1 MLYRNLVSTTCLVG
15 VSVFVCGSAH
25 AADDAAAI
33 CDAAVSAYEAGVA
46 SGDPG
51 KLAATYAPDGE
62 LVSPFGV
69 VAGHDALVK
78 TFASFLKPG
87 DKELETI
94 TSSRMVGD
102 VVLCSGG
109 WTYMQASGAPGGK
122 GYWTKVVGKVGNDW
136 KIHVLVYNVAPST

>member
-1 MLYRNLVSTTCLVG
+1 MRCVFARNLVWRARKESLMLLHPEGGFTENARQ
-15 VSVFVCGSAH
+15 CGSH
-25 AADDAAAI
+25 LRRGGQRLRGRRRQRR
-33 CDAAVSAYEAGVA
+33 SRQAGRDLR
-46 SGDPG
+46 SRRR
-51 KLAATYAPDGE
+51 TCI
-62 LVSPFGV
+62 
-69 VAGHDALVK
+69 ALWGRGGSRRTV
-78 TFASFLKPG
+78 LKPG

-94 TSSRMVGD
+94 TSSRVVGD